1 MDKTLRW
8 GILGAS
14 NFAANHMAPAIHA
27 AKGNA
32 LVALATSSAPKAA
45 PFQAFC
51 PDIEV
56 FDSYDALLASDTI
69 DAVYVPLPNHLHVE
83 WSLKALAAGKHVL
96 CEKPIALEADD
107 IDALIEARNTTGLVA
122 AEAFMISHHPQ
133 WIEVRDLI
141 AAGAIGELRHVSG
154 AFCYNNEGATDN
166 IRNLADF
173 GGGAARDIGV
183 YIYASTLFAT
193 GAELPEIT
201 AVSMREERGVDV
213 FTDVQAQ
220 FDGFTYSGMVSM
232 RLAQYQEMVF
242 FGNKGTIRVTVP
254 FNANVNGEAQ
264 VLLSNQDGERIS
276 RHPGLNHYVLQV
288 ENFADA
294 ALNGAQYPYAL
305 EASKKA
311 QSMMDQIFKVAKTAV

>member
-1 MDKTLRW
+1 MTKTLRW

-14 NFAANHMAPAIHA
+14 NFAANQMAPAIHA

-32 LVALATSSAPKAA
+32 LVALATSSSAKAA

-51 PDIEV
+51 PDIAV
-56 FDSYDALLASDTI
+56 FEDYDALLASDSI
-69 DAVYVPLPNHLHVE
+69 DAVYIPLPNHLHVA
-83 WSLKALAAGKHVL
+83 WSLKALKAGKHVL
-96 CEKPIALEADD
+96 CEKPIALEADE
-107 IDALIEARNTTGLVA
+107 IDALIAARDASGLVA
-122 AEAFMISHHPQ
+122 AEAFMIAHHPQ
-133 WIEVRDLI
+133 WIEARDLI
-141 AAGAIGELRHVSG
+141 ASGAIGTLRHVSG
-154 AFCYNNEGATDN
+154 AFCYNNESATDN
-166 IRNLADF
+166 IRNLAEY

-193 GAELPEIT
+193 GADLPKIT
-201 AVSMREERGVDV
+201 SVSMREERGVDV

-232 RLAQYQEMVF
+232 RLSPHQEMIF
-242 FGNKGTIRVTVP
+242 FGDKGTLRVTTP
-254 FNANVNGEAQ
+254 FNANVTGEAQ
-264 VLLSNQDGERIS
+264 VLLSNQDGERTS
-276 RHPGLNHYVLQV
+276 RYPGVNHYVLQV

-311 QSMMDQIFKVAKTAV
+311 QSMMDQVFQAAKTEG